1 MSKEYKNSI
10 TILILGIIGTLFL
23 ILGVVM
29 LSIYTMMGVRKYIL
43 VESIHGYDWAI
54 SHEANIMMAVGATAI
69 IVTFIL
75 SLTASI
81 KILMG
86 KYNNKQID
94 SLRTIMGILTLILI
108 GPIGAIIFGIIAMCK
123 LKYVPQ
129 DFINTETEEAS
140 IPII

>member
-1 MSKEYKNSI
+1 
-10 TILILGIIGTLFL
+10 
-23 ILGVVM
+23 
-29 LSIYTMMGVRKYIL
+29 MGVRKYIL

-108 GPIGAIIFGIIAMCK
+108 GPIGAIIFSIIAMCK
-123 LKYVPQ
+123 LKSVPQ